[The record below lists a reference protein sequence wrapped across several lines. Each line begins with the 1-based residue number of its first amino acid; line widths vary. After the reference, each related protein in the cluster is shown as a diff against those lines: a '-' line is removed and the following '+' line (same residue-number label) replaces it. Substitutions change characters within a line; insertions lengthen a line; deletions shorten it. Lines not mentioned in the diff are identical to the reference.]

1 MTERTELTAIGRAI
15 ERAAK
20 ELPPGWGVWID
31 LERDAGTVY
40 LANPNGDEAMVEGG
54 ELFSDQINSAID
66 AAIAEGGEQ

>member
-20 ELPPGWGVWID
+20 ELPPGWGVRID
-31 LERDAGTVY
+31 LEKDAGTVY
-40 LANPNGDEAMVEGG
+40 LTSPNGAESMIEGG

-66 AAIAEGGEQ
+66 AAMAEGGKQ